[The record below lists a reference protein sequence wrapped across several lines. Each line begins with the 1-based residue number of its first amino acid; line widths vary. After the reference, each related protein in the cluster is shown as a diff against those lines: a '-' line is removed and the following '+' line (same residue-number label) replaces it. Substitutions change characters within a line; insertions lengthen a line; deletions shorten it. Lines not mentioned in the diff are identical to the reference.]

1 MTTSRSPEY
10 APLRDDA
17 ERPKRVVDHR
27 DAWERLTPLLRVNGT
42 ARERIEAFAAA
53 KRVSLDALVAL
64 GTRVRVDKNGGV
76 ELAWGYPLGE
86 AVTAIKFRPLGD
98 KPRYALTPSVFVEP
112 LVIGR
117 TRSLDWFVAEG
128 ETDTARLY
136 DLVGGAA
143 AILVLPAGALTF
155 RREWAA
161 VIPRGATVYLC
172 HDADEAGDKGA
183 EKAAE
188 IIGGRTVRLRPPES
202 DWCDWTGTREQF
214 VEFVKAAKLGEREV
228 EPLDLTTLLAGPV
241 PQIAWLWSKWI
252 AEGELA
258 LFVATARTG
267 KSITALLL
275 ACATRV
281 GKPLLGADCKRG
293 NAGYIDLENPL
304 PTVHLRLRQA
314 GLAADEHD
322 GFTYWHFPAID
333 LTSDEGERW
342 LLEMIE
348 RHELILLVLDSFR
361 RIAPGVDEN
370 DSAAVSAFF
379 APLRRV
385 AVATGCTILLL
396 HHPKKRQ
403 GDTPDDT
410 TELVRGSGDFTAAVD
425 TLLFARPKPPDAFTL
440 EGFGKRTGYRHEP
453 ILVRLSAP
461 ESETLELTNEG
472 GVAYAEDKV
481 EALLERV
488 LKELRSDGGTLT
500 RPELAL
506 RLGVDSRNSTF
517 TRALKLGWQREQLA
531 KSERK
536 PGQPTVYSLRP
547 ELAE

>member
-1 MTTSRSPEY
+1 
-10 APLRDDA
+10 
-17 ERPKRVVDHR
+17 
-27 DAWERLTPLLRVNGT
+27 
-42 ARERIEAFAAA
+42 
-53 KRVSLDALVAL
+53 
-64 GTRVRVDKNGGV
+64 
-76 ELAWGYPLGE
+76 
-86 AVTAIKFRPLGD
+86 
-98 KPRYALTPSVFVEP
+98 
-112 LVIGR
+112 
-117 TRSLDWFVAEG
+117 
-128 ETDTARLY
+128 
-136 DLVGGAA
+136 
-143 AILVLPAGALTF
+143 
-155 RREWAA
+155 
-161 VIPRGATVYLC
+161 
-172 HDADEAGDKGA
+172 
-183 EKAAE
+183 
-188 IIGGRTVRLRPPES
+188 VRLRPPES